1 MGLELIRRYNKWLFI
16 IPLILFVFDYYL
28 IQSGIIK
35 PLDMLVYQGLNS
47 LETPAVTN
55 VVIIITHLGSFM
67 GIIGIILCIF
77 IYDKKFALKC
87 LVVSFLQQII
97 NRIIKFI
104 VKRPRPGVIHLIEET
119 NYSFPSGHAMAVSC
133 LYAMII
139 VYLYRSN
146 FPFRYFI
153 ISLCIMVIIM
163 VDLSRVYLGVH
174 YFSDVIGGTLLS
186 FSLVLYFCNNT
197 SFGA

>member
-1 MGLELIRRYNKWLFI
+1 M
-16 IPLILFVFDYYL
+16 
-28 IQSGIIK
+28 
-35 PLDMLVYQGLNS
+35 
-47 LETPAVTN
+47 
-55 VVIIITHLGSFM
+55 
-67 GIIGIILCIF
+67 
-77 IYDKKFALKC
+77 
-87 LVVSFLQQII
+87 
-97 NRIIKFI
+97 
-104 VKRPRPGVIHLIEET
+104 IHLIEET